1 MEVKA
6 EVEVLEQDIT
16 HPPGTQVWFSNT
28 GLRRSW
34 LQAKAQLDQ
43 EAAPVQL
50 DISPNDPLQWP
61 AWRKDAVLIA
71 VGFYSFLSA
80 ALNPILA
87 TGFPDIAEAFGATL
101 QQISFTIGIYMLGL
115 GVGALV
121 WCPTATLY
129 GRRPVYLAAA
139 LLLMASCAW
148 AAVSPSYASLILSR
162 LLQGLA
168 ATPGE
173 LLVSVTVSEIFHPQE
188 RGFRLGIYMSLIA
201 AGKSLSPLIGAGVIQ
216 GLGWRWVMW
225 LAMIASGICFLF
237 LVVFARETYWARSTA
252 TQSPLLAP
260 RHPGEVYTD
269 DLRISPPVRFR
280 QTMVI
285 CNGRLYGGSWL
296 SLASRP
302 FHLLRSPPLLFS
314 AVVYA
319 LSLGWI
325 AVLAETIAH
334 LFQTVNGYGFTPV
347 QTGLLYISPLIGTIV
362 GSVVGGKISDL
373 LACAKAYRNDGIYE
387 PESRLIML
395 IPAAI
400 STVVGLAGYGWSIEK
415 LNHWIVPTI
424 CFGLIYLGCIL
435 GCTVAVTYCL
445 DVHKASAIEAQVVL
459 SLFKNCDGLA
469 FSLFIVDW
477 VKVSGP
483 RNTFLTLAG
492 LHLAFLLATVPMY
505 IYGKGFRIW
514 MSKREKSII

>member
-1 MEVKA
+1 MEVKKQ
-6 EVEVLEQDIT
+6 VEVLEQDIT
-16 HPPGTQVWFSNT
+16 HPPGTQVWFANT
-28 GLRRSW
+28 GPRRNW
-34 LQAKAQLDQ
+34 RQAKAQLDQ
-43 EAAPVQL
+43 EAAPVEL

-61 AWRKDAVLIA
+61 SWRKDAVLIA
-71 VGFYSFLSA
+71 VGLFSFLSA

-87 TGFPDIAEAFGATL
+87 TGFPYIAEAFGATL
-101 QQISFTIGIYMLGL
+101 QQISFTIGVYMLGL

-139 LLLMASCAW
+139 LLLVASCAW
-148 AAVSPSYASLILSR
+148 AAASPSYASLILSR

-168 ATPGE
+168 ASPGE
-173 LLVSVTVSEIFHPQE
+173 MLVSVTVSEIFLPQE

-225 LAMIASGICFLF
+225 LGMIASGILF
-237 LVVFARETYWARSTA
+237 VFIVVFARETYWARSPA
-252 TQSPLLAP
+252 GGSPLLAP

-269 DLRISPPVRFR
+269 DLRISPPLRFR
-280 QTMVI
+280 QTLTV
-285 CNGRLYGGSWL
+285 CNGRLHGSSWL

-302 FHLLRSPPLLFS
+302 FHLLTSPSLIWS

-362 GSVVGGKISDL
+362 GSVIGGKISDL
-373 LACAKAYRNDGIYE
+373 LACARAYRNDGIYE

-395 IPAAI
+395 IPAAV
-400 STVVGLAGYGWSIEK
+400 STVAGLAGYGWSIE
-415 LNHWIVPTI
+415 NEDHWIVPTI
-424 CFGLIYLGCIL
+424 CFGLIYLGCVL

-445 DVHKASAIEAQVVL
+445 DCHKASAIEAQVVL

-477 VKVSGP
+477 VKASGP

-492 LHLAFLLATVPMY
+492 LHLAFLLTTVPLY
-505 IYGKGFRIW
+505 IYGKGVRIW

>member
-1 MEVKA
+1 
-6 EVEVLEQDIT
+6 
-16 HPPGTQVWFSNT
+16 
-28 GLRRSW
+28 
-34 LQAKAQLDQ
+34 LDQ

-148 AAVSPSYASLILSR
+148 AAASPSYASLILSR

-173 LLVSVTVSEIFHPQE
+173 LLVSVTVSEIFLPQE

-225 LAMIASGICFLF
+225 YVRPFSFMIHANTRQAGDDRFGHMLCLPCCLCSRDILGAVHRHCKPLCLDPIPTL
-237 LVVFARETYWARSTA
+237 TIPQ
-252 TQSPLLAP
+252 QSPILAP

-269 DLRISPPVRFR
+269 DLRISPPLRFR
-280 QTMVI
+280 KTMVI
-285 CNGRLYGGSWL
+285 SNGRLYGGSWL
-296 SLASRP
+296 SLAIRP

-415 LNHWIVPTI
+415 LDHWIVPTI

-445 DVHKASAIEAQVVL
+445 DIHKTSAIEAQVVL
-459 SLFKNCDGLA
+459 SLFK
-469 FSLFIVDW
+469 SEHPIS
-477 VKVSGP
+477 VS
-483 RNTFLTLAG
+483 T
-492 LHLAFLLATVPMY
+492 
-505 IYGKGFRIW
+505 YGY
-514 MSKREKSII
+514 

>member
-1 MEVKA
+1 LLSTGRCLNLA
-6 EVEVLEQDIT
+6 LL
-16 HPPGTQVWFSNT
+16 GTQVWFSDT
-28 GLRRSW
+28 GPRRSW

-173 LLVSVTVSEIFHPQE
+173 LLVSVTVSEIFLPQE

-225 LAMIASGICFLF
+225 YVWLLSCMILANARQARYDCVRDMFSLSCGLCSRDLLGAVYSHCKHLCPVPIPILTIAK
-237 LVVFARETYWARSTA
+237 
-252 TQSPLLAP
+252 QSPLLAP

-269 DLRISPPVRFR
+269 DLRISPPLRFR

-285 CNGRLYGGSWL
+285 SNGRLYGGSWL
-296 SLASRP
+296 SLASRS
-302 FHLLRSPPLLFS
+302 FHLLKSPPLLFS

-415 LNHWIVPTI
+415 LDHWIVPTI

-445 DVHKASAIEAQVVL
+445 DVHKTSAIEAQVVL
-459 SLFKNCDGLA
+459 SLFKSKLSYIGIYLCL
-469 FSLFIVDW
+469 
-477 VKVSGP
+477 
-483 RNTFLTLAG
+483 LTLHR
-492 LHLAFLLATVPMY
+492 L
-505 IYGKGFRIW
+505 
-514 MSKREKSII
+514 